1 MRLTRLALLIATLAA
16 GQAQA
21 GLFDDEEARRRITEL
36 KTTIDTRID
45 TQAKS
50 LVDLANQIQALREEN
65 AKLRGQLETA
75 NYELELT
82 KKRQQDFYL
91 DLDTRLRKLE
101 PNPQASASPANP
113 PAGESGKPAP
123 SADAGAETQ
132 EYEAALTLFKG
143 SKFKEAAAAFG
154 AFVEKRPDST
164 LAPNAQF
171 WLGNAWH
178 AQGNCRQ
185 AIEAQLVVATRWQ
198 ESAKAPDAMLAIAN
212 CQQEMGNAAA
222 ARRTLETLA
231 GKYPESQAAG
241 QARQRL
247 KKK

>member
-1 MRLTRLALLIATLAA
+1 MRITRLALLIATLAA

-21 GLFDDEEARRRITEL
+21 GLFDDEEARRRIAEL
-36 KTTIDTRID
+36 KTATDTRFD

-50 LVDLANQIQALREEN
+50 LVDLANQLQALREEN
-65 AKLRGQLETA
+65 AKLRGQLETTT
-75 NYELELT
+75 YELELA

-101 PNPQASASPANP
+101 PNPQAGSTPNP
-113 PAGESGKPAP
+113 PPGDGAKPAP
-123 SADAGAETQ
+123 TADAAGETQ

-143 SKFKEAAAAFG
+143 SKFKEAAAAFA
-154 AFVEKRPDST
+154 AFVDKHPDSN

-171 WLGNAWH
+171 WQGNAWH

-212 CQQEMGNAAA
+212 CQQEMGNPQA

-231 GKYPESQAAG
+231 GKYPDSQAAG